1 MSQLKSTLSESIHKC
16 FQLISNGNSLSSL
29 TSKSEELRKDYAE
42 QLRKANVDK
51 EALSNTLSKIRQAK
65 QLNEVKF
72 EIVEEQLKFLYDSMQ
87 NLFGNKNKNDSKKFE
102 EIVEKKRVTEV
113 IQEKD
118 SLQSQL
124 NLTQQLLEQTRQ
136 DLLTMTDIFRNQ
148 SDSNKTIQKDLKTK
162 MQDLE

>member
-1 MSQLKSTLSESIHKC
+1 MKSTLSESIHKC

-87 NLFGNKNKNDSKKFE
+87 NLFGNKNKNDSKEFE
-102 EIVEKKRVTEV
+102 EIVENKKLTEV
-113 IQEKD
+113 
-118 SLQSQL
+118 
-124 NLTQQLLEQTRQ
+124 T
-136 DLLTMTDIFRNQ
+136 
-148 SDSNKTIQKDLKTK
+148 
-162 MQDLE
+162 

>member
-1 MSQLKSTLSESIHKC
+1 MATLSQKHSQRGDQLKSLKKEMSQMKATLAESVHKC

-87 NLFGNKNKNDSKKFE
+87 NLFGNKNKNDSKEFQ
-102 EIVEKKRVTEV
+102 EIVEKKRINEV
-113 IQEKD
+113 IQEKE
-118 SLQSQL
+118 SLQSL
-124 NLTQQLLEQTRQ
+124 
-136 DLLTMTDIFRNQ
+136 
-148 SDSNKTIQKDLKTK
+148 
-162 MQDLE
+162 